1 MLCMEETMEP
11 LHESKSLT
19 LREAGY
25 DEYWLQ
31 GVICDNPGL
40 IGLGE
45 LQLVAREKIISSG
58 GKLDILLQNVD
69 EDTMYEVEV
78 QLGETDP
85 SHIIRTIE
93 YWDFIRKKYPQRQH
107 FAVLIAES
115 ITKRFFNVI
124 NLLSANI
131 PVIAIQCQVIE
142 IDKKRSLIFTKV
154 LDAYEEPEDIQN
166 DNELVDEKYWETK
179 SKEML
184 TLAQKVFDLTRDIYK
199 GATLEYNK
207 WSIVIKQNM
216 YNMIKFHKK
225 SGNFTLVEMKYGSSK
240 EEIFEILEKHGIL
253 PTERRDKA
261 RFTIPIDELLE
272 KMDMLL
278 EITAL
283 NVNWWKKEE

>member
-1 MLCMEETMEP
+1 MEP

-166 DNELVDEKYWETK
+166 DNELVDVKYWEIK

-184 TLAQKVFDLTRDIYK
+184 ALAKKVFDLTRDIYK

-225 SGNFTLVEMKYGSSK
+225 SGNFTLVEMKYGSK
-240 EEIFEILEKHGIL
+240 KDEIFEILEKNGIL
-253 PTERRDKA
+253 PIERGDRA

-272 KMDMLL
+272 KMDMIL